1 MEIEVYF
8 AIVSNDGVTINVSA
22 TATLSGSYIPADF
35 HHDIEDEREC
45 IVNDISF
52 TDEDGEE
59 MAGSEKLKE
68 IVYEHVDDNL
78 ANIFEKGIDEIYL
91 DDFKSDLNFLESV
104 GVYCMWIP
112 IHSFFT
118 SVNENQNE

>member
-1 MEIEVYF
+1 MEIEIYF
-8 AIVSNDGVTINVSA
+8 DIVSNDGVTINVSA

-45 IVNDISF
+45 IVNEISF

-68 IVYEHVDDNL
+68 IVYEHVDDNFVK
-78 ANIFEKGIDEIYL
+78 IFKDAEKNKDDIYIR
-91 DDFKSDLNFLESV
+91 DFKSDLL
-104 GVYCMWIP
+104 
-112 IHSFFT
+112 FFDL
-118 SVNENQNE
+118 V